1 MALDYF
7 ILVFISSL
15 GVYQIA
21 AIHAKLDGLC
31 FFRHPVVQY
40 IFGIL
45 AIIGALGWFFTSKDR
60 NIHTTV
66 EGSQQLGLFLASIVA
81 SYLFTAILASI
92 MQARVSSKGGSP
104 REGKQYDMGIET
116 LKKTT
121 LFGGIMSS
129 LRRERKDKV

>member
-1 MALDYF
+1 MTLDYF

-21 AIHAKLDGLC
+21 AIPAKLDGLC
-31 FFRHPVVQY
+31 FFRQPVIQY

-45 AIIGALGWFFTSKDR
+45 AIIGVFGWFFTSTDR
-60 NIHTTV
+60 NIHTAV
-66 EGSQQLGLFLASIVA
+66 EGSQQLGLFLGSIVA
-81 SYLFTAILASI
+81 SWVFTAILASI
-92 MQARVSSKGGSP
+92 MQTKVSSQGSTP
-104 REGKQYDMGIET
+104 REDKQYNMGIET

-129 LRRERKDKV
+129 LRKERKDKV

>member
-7 ILVFISSL
+7 ILVFLSSL
-15 GVYQIA
+15 GVYQIV
-21 AIHAKLDGLC
+21 AIPAKLDGLC
-31 FFRHPVVQY
+31 FFRTPVIQY
-40 IFGIL
+40 IFGFL
-45 AIIGALGWFFTSKDR
+45 AIIGAFGWFFTSKDR
-60 NIHTTV
+60 NVHTVV

-92 MQARVSSKGGSP
+92 MQAKVNSNGGIP
-104 REGKQYDMGIET
+104 RESKQWEMGIET

-129 LRRERKDKV
+129 LKKEKKAKV

>member
-21 AIHAKLDGLC
+21 AIPAKLDGLC
-31 FFRHPVVQY
+31 FFRNRVVQY

-45 AIIGALGWFFTSKDR
+45 AIIGAFLWFFTSKDR
-60 NIHTTV
+60 NVHTVV
-66 EGSQQLGLFLASIVA
+66 EGSQQLGLFLASIIA
-81 SYLFTAILASI
+81 SYICTAILASI
-92 MQARVSSKGGSP
+92 MQVKVSSKGGSP

-121 LFGGIMSS
+121 LLGGIMSS
-129 LRRERKDKV
+129 LKKENKDKV

>member
-21 AIHAKLDGLC
+21 AIPAKLDGLC
-31 FFRHPVVQY
+31 FFRNPLVQY

-45 AIIGALGWFFTSKDR
+45 AIIGAFGWFFTSKDR
-60 NIHTTV
+60 NVHTVV
-66 EGSQQLGLFLASIVA
+66 EGSQQLGLFLASIIA
-81 SYLFTAILASI
+81 SYVFTAILASI
-92 MQARVSSKGGSP
+92 MQARVNSRGGSP
-104 REGKQYDMGIET
+104 RENRQYDMGIET
-116 LKKTT
+116 YKKTT

-129 LRRERKDKV
+129 LKREKKDKI

>member
-7 ILVFISSL
+7 ILVFISSM

-31 FFRHPVVQY
+31 FFKNQVIQF

-45 AIIGALGWFFTSKDR
+45 AVIGAFGWFFTSEDR
-60 NIHTTV
+60 NVHTSV
-66 EGSQQLGLFLASIVA
+66 EGSQQLGLFLASIIA

-92 MQARVSSKGGSP
+92 MQVKVRYKEGSP
-104 REGKQYDMGIET
+104 RENKQYDMGIET

-129 LRRERKDKV
+129 LRKDRKDKV

>member
-1 MALDYF
+1 MTLDYF

-21 AIHAKLDGLC
+21 AIPAKLDGLC
-31 FFRHPVVQY
+31 FFRHPVIQY
-40 IFGIL
+40 IFGML
-45 AIIGALGWFFTSKDR
+45 AIIGVFGWFFTSTDR
-60 NIHTTV
+60 NIHTSV
-66 EGSQQLGLFLASIVA
+66 EGSQQLGLFLGSIIA
-81 SYLFTAILASI
+81 SYVFTAILSSI
-92 MQARVSSKGGSP
+92 MQAKVSSQGSTP

>member
-21 AIHAKLDGLC
+21 AIPAKLDGLC
-31 FFRHPVVQY
+31 FFRNRVVQY

-45 AIIGALGWFFTSKDR
+45 AIIGAFGWFFTSKDR
-60 NIHTTV
+60 NVHTVV
-66 EGSQQLGLFLASIVA
+66 EGSQQLGLFLASIIA
-81 SYLFTAILASI
+81 SYVFTAILASI
-92 MQARVSSKGGSP
+92 MQARVNSRGGSP
-104 REGKQYDMGIET
+104 RENRQYDMGIET
-116 LKKTT
+116 YKKTT

-129 LRRERKDKV
+129 LKREKKDKI

>member
-15 GVYQIA
+15 GVCQIA

-45 AIIGALGWFFTSKDR
+45 AIIGAFGWFFTSEDR
-60 NIHTTV
+60 NVHTIV
-66 EGSQQLGLFLASIVA
+66 EGSQQLGLFLGSIVA
-81 SYLFTAILASI
+81 SYVFTAILSSL
-92 MQARVSSKGGSP
+92 MQAKVDSKGGSP
-104 REGKQYDMGIET
+104 REEKQYHMGMET

-121 LFGGIMSS
+121 LLGGIMSS

>member
-7 ILVFISSL
+7 ILVFISSM

-31 FFRHPVVQY
+31 FFKNQVIQF

-45 AIIGALGWFFTSKDR
+45 AVIGAFGWFFTSEDR
-60 NIHTTV
+60 NVHTSV
-66 EGSQQLGLFLASIVA
+66 EGSQQLGLFLASIIA

-92 MQARVSSKGGSP
+92 MQVKVRSKEGSP
-104 REGKQYDMGIET
+104 RENKQYDMGIET

-129 LRRERKDKV
+129 LRKDRKDKV

>member
-21 AIHAKLDGLC
+21 AILAKLDGLC
-31 FFRHPVVQY
+31 FFKNPVIQY

-45 AIIGALGWFFTSKDR
+45 AIIGAFGWFFTSKDR
-60 NIHTTV
+60 NVHTTV
-66 EGSQQLGLFLASIVA
+66 EGSQQLGLFLASIIA

-92 MQARVSSKGGSP
+92 MQAKVTSKEGIP
-104 REGKQYDMGIET
+104 RENKQWDKGIET

-129 LRRERKDKV
+129 LRREKKDKA

>member
-7 ILVFISSL
+7 ILVFMSSL
-15 GVYQIA
+15 GVYQIT

-45 AIIGALGWFFTSKDR
+45 AIIGAFGWFFTSTDR

-66 EGSQQLGLFLASIVA
+66 EGAQQLGLFLGSIVA
-81 SYLFTAILASI
+81 SYVFTAILASV
-92 MQARVSSKGGSP
+92 MQAKVSAKEGSP
-104 REGKQYDMGIET
+104 RESRQYKMGIET

>member
-1 MALDYF
+1 MTLDYF

-45 AIIGALGWFFTSKDR
+45 AIIGAFGWFFTSTDR
-60 NIHTTV
+60 NIHTSV
-66 EGSQQLGLFLASIVA
+66 EGSQQLGLFLGSIIA
-81 SYLFTAILASI
+81 SYVFTAILSSI
-92 MQARVSSKGGSP
+92 MQAKVNSKGGSP
-104 REGKQYDMGIET
+104 REGKQYDMGMET

-121 LFGGIMSS
+121 VFGGIMSS
-129 LRRERKDKV
+129 LRKERKDKV

>member
-21 AIHAKLDGLC
+21 AIPAKLDGLC
-31 FFRHPVVQY
+31 FFKNPVVQY
-40 IFGIL
+40 IFGFL
-45 AIIGALGWFFTSKDR
+45 AIIGAFGWFYTSKDR
-60 NIHTTV
+60 NVHTVV
-66 EGSQQLGLFLASIVA
+66 EGSQQLGLFLASIIA

-92 MQARVSSKGGSP
+92 MQAKVNSQGGSP
-104 REGKQYDMGIET
+104 REHKQYDMGIET
-116 LKKTT
+116 YKKTT

-129 LRRERKDKV
+129 LKREKKDKV

>member
-1 MALDYF
+1 MTLDYF

-21 AIHAKLDGLC
+21 AIPAKLDGLC
-31 FFRHPVVQY
+31 FFKHPAIQY

-45 AIIGALGWFFTSKDR
+45 AIIGVFGWFFTSSDR

-66 EGSQQLGLFLASIVA
+66 EGSQQLGLFLASIIA
-81 SYLFTAILASI
+81 SYVFTTILASI
-92 MQARVSSKGGSP
+92 MQAKVNSRGGIP
-104 REGKQYDMGIET
+104 REGRQYNMGIET
-116 LKKTT
+116 LKRTT

-129 LRRERKDKV
+129 LRKERKDKV

>member
-7 ILVFISSL
+7 VLVFIASI

-21 AIHAKLDGLC
+21 AVYAKLDGLC
-31 FFRHPVVQY
+31 FFRRPVIQY

-45 AIIGALGWFFTSKDR
+45 AIVGAFVWFFTGKDR
-60 NIHTTV
+60 NIHTSV
-66 EGSQQLGLFLASIVA
+66 QGSQQLAIFLGSIIA
-81 SYLFTAILASI
+81 SYVFTAILSSI
-92 MQARVSSKGGSP
+92 MQAKVSSKGGTP
-104 REGKQYDMGIET
+104 REGKQYDMGMET

-129 LRRERKDKV
+129 LRKERKNKV